1 MNVKLESLNPY
12 LAHFHAPP
20 RDRYD
25 EGRSRRD
32 TVPLESHAETTVGP
46 QRADPLTV
54 LQKQNLD
61 QNRVQQLIPLRFGR
75 MSYSPFTYLRGAA
88 AVQASDLAAGPRTD
102 LWVELCGDAHLG
114 NFRWFNCP
122 DRKPVFDLNDFDETL
137 PGPFE
142 WDVKRLAASITVAAR
157 INGFPA
163 KKCRAATRSAMRE
176 YRESITAA
184 SELNPLDLFYYRFRS
199 EDALERI
206 AQHGS
211 KHRRW
216 KENVLAKA
224 ARKNSMRALKELT
237 AVVDG
242 RRVIVPDPPRTAR
255 IDDELAE
262 RNLGEISQFFESY
275 KETLPLDRR
284 VLVDQFSLVDV
295 VRKVVGVGSVGT
307 RCLIVL
313 LESNDGTP
321 LFLQFKQATQSVLEQ
336 YLGSSIFEQSGQR
349 VVEGQRLIQ
358 ATSDMFLGWSRWQ
371 DNDGQDVDFYF
382 RQLWDGKGKICV
394 EELGPTRLAV
404 FAGLCGKT
412 LAFSHARSG
421 DAMMIRGYIGED
433 ETFDDLLVNYADQL
447 CRLHMGGPCTTGDG
461 DQRRPNRGHT
471 RPVKIGVPSACL
483 DAHD

>member
-1 MNVKLESLNPY
+1 MRRLGTGMTKAGRGAKPY
-12 LAHFHAPP
+12 HW
-20 RDRYD
+20 
-25 EGRSRRD
+25 SRMRKQ
-32 TVPLESHAETTVGP
+32 LSGP
-46 QRADPLTV
+46 DRADPLMI

-61 QNRVQQLIPLRFGR
+61 QNRVEQLIPLRFGR

-157 INGFPA
+157 INGFPK
-163 KKCRAATRSAMRE
+163 KKCRTATRSAMRA
-176 YRESITAA
+176 YRKSIIAA
-184 SELNPLDLFYYRFRS
+184 SELNPLDLFYYRFRP
-199 EDALERI
+199 ENALEKV

-211 KHRRW
+211 KHLQW
-216 KENVLAKA
+216 KKNVLAKA
-224 ARKNSMRALKELT
+224 ARKNSMQALEKLT

-242 RRVIVPDPPRTAR
+242 HRVFVPDPPRTVR
-255 IDDELAE
+255 IDDELAD
-262 RNLGEISQFFESY
+262 RNMAEISQFFESY

-284 VLVDQFSLVDV
+284 VLIDQFSLVDV

-307 RCLIVL
+307 RCLILL
-313 LESNDGTP
+313 LESDDGTP

-336 YLGSSIFEQSGQR
+336 YLGGSIFEQSGQR

-371 DNDGQDVDFYF
+371 DDDGKDIDFYF
-382 RQLWDGKGKICV
+382 RQLWDGKGKITV
-394 EELGPTRLAV
+394 EELSPTRLAI
-404 FAGLCGKT
+404 FAGLCGKS
-412 LAFSHARSG
+412 LAFAHARSG
-421 DAMMIRGYIGED
+421 DAMMIRGYIGEE
-433 ETFDDLLVNYADQL
+433 ETFDDLLVQYAD
-447 CRLHMGGPCTTGDG
+447 RYADCTWADHA
-461 DQRRPNRGHT
+461 Q
-471 RPVKIGVPSACL
+471 L
-483 DAHD
+483 DAAINDGQIEVIRDL

>member
-1 MNVKLESLNPY
+1 MNAKIEGLNPY
-12 LAHFHAPP
+12 LAHFRAPP

-25 EGRSRRD
+25 EGRSQRG
-32 TVPLESHAETTVGP
+32 TVPLESHAETIVGP
-46 QRADPLTV
+46 NRVDPLTV

-88 AVQASDLAAGPRTD
+88 AVQASDLAAGPHTD

-122 DRKPVFDLNDFDETL
+122 DRQPVFDLNDFDETL
-137 PGPFE
+137 PGPFD

-157 INGFPA
+157 INGFPT
-163 KKCRAATRSAMRE
+163 KKCRAATRSAMRA
-176 YRESITAA
+176 YRESIITA
-184 SELNPLDLFYYRFRS
+184 SELNPLDLFYYRFRP
-199 EDALERI
+199 EDALERV
-206 AQHGS
+206 AQHGG
-211 KHRRW
+211 KHHQW
-216 KENVLAKA
+216 KKGVLAKA
-224 ARKNSMRALKELT
+224 ARKNSMRALTELT

-242 RRVIVPDPPRTAR
+242 RRVIVPDPPRIAR

-262 RNLGEISQFFESY
+262 RNWAEISQFFQSY

-284 VLVDQFSLVDV
+284 VLIDQFSLVDV
-295 VRKVVGVGSVGT
+295 ARKVVGVGSVGT
-307 RCLIVL
+307 RCLMVL
-313 LESNDGTP
+313 LESDDGTP

-371 DNDGQDVDFYF
+371 NSDGNDIDFYF
-382 RQLWDGKGKICV
+382 RQLWDGKGKITI
-394 EELGPTRLAV
+394 EELSPTRLAV

-421 DAMMIRGYIGED
+421 DAMMIRGYLGEE
-433 ETFDDLLVNYADQL
+433 ETFDDLLVEYADRYADCTAADHAQL
-447 CRLHMGGPCTTGDG
+447 EMAINDG
-461 DQRRPNRGHT
+461 QIEVIRD
-471 RPVKIGVPSACL
+471 L
-483 DAHD
+483 

>member
-1 MNVKLESLNPY
+1 MNVKLEGLNPY
-12 LAHFHAPP
+12 LAHFRAPP

-32 TVPLESHAETTVGP
+32 TVPLESHAETTVTAK
-46 QRADPLTV
+46 RVDPLTV
-54 LQKQNLD
+54 LQKQNVD
-61 QNRVQQLIPLRFGR
+61 QNRVPQLIPLRFGR

-157 INGFPA
+157 IRGFST
-163 KKCRAATRSAMRE
+163 KKCRAATHSAMQA
-176 YRESITAA
+176 YRESIIAA
-184 SELNPLDLFYYRFRS
+184 SELNPLDLFYYRFRA

-206 AQHGS
+206 SQHGS

-216 KENVLAKA
+216 KEGVLAKA
-224 ARKNSMRALKELT
+224 ARKNSMRALDELT

-242 RRVIVPDPPRTAR
+242 RRVMVPDPPRTVR
-255 IDDELAE
+255 IDNELAD
-262 RNLGEISQFFESY
+262 RSLGEITQFFEAY
-275 KETLPLDRR
+275 KKSMPLDRR

-313 LESNDGTP
+313 LESDDGTP

-336 YLGSSIFEQSGQR
+336 YLGKSIFEQSGQR
-349 VVEGQRLIQ
+349 VVEGR
-358 ATSDMFLGWSRWQ
+358 A
-371 DNDGQDVDFYF
+371 N
-382 RQLWDGKGKICV
+382 
-394 EELGPTRLAV
+394 
-404 FAGLCGKT
+404 
-412 LAFSHARSG
+412 
-421 DAMMIRGYIGED
+421 
-433 ETFDDLLVNYADQL
+433 
-447 CRLHMGGPCTTGDG
+447 
-461 DQRRPNRGHT
+461 
-471 RPVKIGVPSACL
+471 
-483 DAHD
+483 AH

>member
-1 MNVKLESLNPY
+1 MNGRIKGFNPV

-25 EGRSRRD
+25 EGRSQRD
-32 TVPLESHAETTVGP
+32 TVPLESHVETNLGP
-46 QRADPLTV
+46 TRVDPLTI

-61 QNRVQQLIPLRFGR
+61 QNRVPELIPLRFGR

-88 AVQASDLAAGPRTD
+88 AVQASDLAAGPHTD

-157 INGFPA
+157 SNGFTP
-163 KKCRAATRSAMRE
+163 KKCRAATRSAMRA

-184 SELNPLDLFYYRFRS
+184 SELSPLDLFYYRFRS
-199 EDALERI
+199 KCALDRI
-206 AQHGS
+206 AQHGGQ
-211 KHRRW
+211 HRRW

-224 ARKNSMRALKELT
+224 ARKNSMKALKELT

-242 RRVIVPDPPRTAR
+242 HRVIVPDPPRTVR
-255 IDDELAE
+255 MDDELAE
-262 RNLGEISQFFESY
+262 HKLGEFSQFFESY

-284 VLVDQFSLVDV
+284 VLVDQFSLIDV

-313 LESNDGTP
+313 LEASDGTP
-321 LFLQFKQATQSVLEQ
+321 LFLQFKQATESVLEQ
-336 YLGSSIFEQSGQR
+336 YLGRSVFEQSGQR

-358 ATSDMFLGWSRWQ
+358 ATSDMFLGWSRWH
-371 DNDGQDVDFYF
+371 DHAGKSVDFYF

-394 EELGPTRLAV
+394 EELGPTRLAI

-412 LAFSHARSG
+412 LAFAHARSG
-421 DAMMIRGYIGED
+421 DAMMIRGYIGKD
-433 ETFDDLLVNYADQL
+433 ETFDELLVHYADRYADCTWADHAQL
-447 CRLHMGGPCTTGDG
+447 ELAIQDG
-461 DQRRPNRGHT
+461 QIE
-471 RPVKIGVPSACL
+471 VV
-483 DAHD
+483 HDL

>member
-1 MNVKLESLNPY
+1 MSIELEGLNPY
-12 LAHFHAPP
+12 LAHFRASP

-32 TVPLESHAETTVGP
+32 TIPLESHAETTVGP
-46 QRADPLTV
+46 GRADPLMI
-54 LQKQNLD
+54 LQKQNLE
-61 QNRVQQLIPLRFGR
+61 QNRVPQLIPLRFGR

-157 INGFPA
+157 IRGFST
-163 KKCRAATRSAMRE
+163 KKCRAATHSAMQA
-176 YRESITAA
+176 YRESIIAA
-184 SELNPLDLFYYRFRS
+184 SELNPLDLFYYRFRA
-199 EDALERI
+199 EDALDRI
-206 AQHGS
+206 SQHGG

-216 KENVLAKA
+216 KEDVLAKA
-224 ARKNSMRALKELT
+224 ARKNSMRALNELT

-242 RRVIVPDPPRTAR
+242 RRVMVPDPPRTVR
-255 IDDELAE
+255 IDNELAE
-262 RNLGEISQFFESY
+262 RSLGEITQFFEAY
-275 KETLPLDRR
+275 KKSLPLDRR

-313 LESNDGTP
+313 LEADDGTP

-336 YLGSSIFEQSGQR
+336 YLGKSVFEQAGQR

-358 ATSDMFLGWSRWQ
+358 ATSDMFLGWARWQ
-371 DNDGQDVDFYF
+371 DNDGKNVDFYF

-394 EELGPTRLAV
+394 EELGPKRLAI
-404 FAGLCGKT
+404 FAELCGKT
-412 LAFSHARSG
+412 LALSHARSG

-433 ETFDDLLVNYADQL
+433 ETFDDHLVKYADSYADCTWADHAQL
-447 CRLHMGGPCTTGDG
+447 DSAIKDG
-461 DQRRPNRGHT
+461 QIDVIRD
-471 RPVKIGVPSACL
+471 L
-483 DAHD
+483 